1 MPPTGYVP
9 KLVVVPAE
17 PGAPLVPYEPPAGS
31 APVGAR
37 PGGLQVGPGDFAL
50 LVLGAAMLVFALVA
64 ELPLIVLVLASIVT
78 VVGFVLPLRKLLGRR
93 DHRAPRV
100 ATSNG
105 SNGHTTP
112 EVLLLDLADPTSMRL
127 AGAYRSLVAAAAL
140 RGADPAGA
148 EAVAAGHR
156 ALCEAAE
163 LLDGRRPANL
173 TELDEVDRRSAAI
186 EQAAA
191 SLRASP
197 APDPPS

>member
-17 PGAPLVPYEPPAGS
+17 PGAPLVPYEPPPGRAS
-31 APVGAR
+31 VGAG

-50 LVLGAAMLVFALVA
+50 LVLGAAMLVAALVA
-64 ELPLIVLVLASIVT
+64 GLPLIVLVLASIVT
-78 VVGFVLPLRKLLGRR
+78 VVGFVLPLRKLFGRR
-93 DHRAPRV
+93 DNRASRV
-100 ATSNG
+100 AASNG
-105 SNGHTTP
+105 DTAP
-112 EVLLLDLADPTSMRL
+112 DVLLLDLADPTSMRL

-140 RGADPAGA
+140 HDDGAAGA

-156 ALCEAAE
+156 ALREAAE

-173 TELDEVDRRSAAI
+173 SELDEVDRRSAAI

-191 SLRASP
+191 SLRTT
-197 APDPPS
+197 PPS